1 MEKLKVI
8 VADDSEFMR
17 VAYKRILETQ
27 EHLEIVGMAAD
38 GEEAVRQAEQTK
50 PDVAILDVRMP
61 NLSGIE
67 AANQILAKLPKT
79 GIVII
84 SAYDDPEYVLE
95 LLKDGASGKAY
106 LLKTSIDDID
116 ELIRAVEI
124 VAIGGTV
131 LDPAIVQRLVH
142 AYVLQPGSPL
152 VRLTDEQ
159 QEVLSLMTDGYNS
172 ATIGEILGFEEDT
185 VAAHTSSIYA
195 SFNVSESEGYDRLVE
210 AVVALVADRVMSER
224 Q

>member
-1 MEKLKVI
+1 MDKLKVI

-38 GEEAVRQAEQTK
+38 GEEAVRQAEATK
-50 PDVAILDVRMP
+50 PQVAILDVRMP

-67 AANQILAKLPKT
+67 AAHQILSILPKT

-95 LLKDGASGKAY
+95 LLKDGAAGKAY
-106 LLKTSIDDID
+106 LLKTSIDDIE
-116 ELIRAVEI
+116 ELIRAVET
-124 VAIGGTV
+124 VAVGGTV
-131 LDPAIVQRLVH
+131 LDPAIVQRLVN

-152 VRLTDEQ
+152 VNLSDEQ
-159 QEVLSLMTDGYNS
+159 QEVLSLMADGYNA
-172 ATIGEILGFEEDT
+172 ATIGEILGVEEDA

-195 SFNVSESEGYDRLVE
+195 SFNLTESAGYDRLVE
-210 AVVALVADRVMSER
+210 AVVALVTGQSRSEHH
-224 Q
+224 